1 LALVSPAALA
11 ADAESVR
18 IARDVLGASSQLK
31 LAICRDPA
39 DLGRALER
47 RGRRRAVVIGDDRF
61 LQLVVQLLYQQATLA
76 AAPVGVVPVG
86 RSADL
91 TVSRTLG
98 VPAGAA
104 EAARS
109 AARGPGRAVDLL
121 VDDTGAVALGG
132 VRCSP
137 RANSASGGWWT
148 RWISRA
154 EACRLGVELDGR
166 PLAPVKGLA
175 VSPGVG
181 GLADVLLPGQVR
193 ARAQRVRVIGPF
205 TWQGLMPGPVVPER
219 TWEVLPGALT
229 LA

>member
-1 LALVSPAALA
+1 MALVSPAALA

-61 LQLVVQLLYQQATLA
+61 LQLVVQLLYQQTTLA

-109 AARGPGRAVDLL
+109 AARGRAGRSTSSSTTRAPWPWAGSAVRHER
-121 VDDTGAVALGG
+121 TAPPAVGG
-132 VRCSP
+132 PAGSAAP
-137 RANSASGGWWT
+137 RPADSASNSTGG
-148 RWISRA
+148 RWPR
-154 EACRLGVELDGR
+154 
-166 PLAPVKGLA
+166 
-175 VSPGVG
+175 
-181 GLADVLLPGQVR
+181 
-193 ARAQRVRVIGPF
+193 
-205 TWQGLMPGPVVPER
+205 
-219 TWEVLPGALT
+219 
-229 LA
+229 